1 MMGESLFYGVKN
13 DCDIGICGNFILFEL
28 DSLFRSK
35 PRRIFELNP
44 YSDEVAMQK
53 KVQLAVNSGLKT
65 LQTVQF
71 VLNTS
76 SISSH
81 IVATVYDDIFIVLTY
96 SATFSY

>member
-1 MMGESLFYGVKN
+1 MGESLFYGVKN

-28 DSLFRSK
+28 DRSK

-53 KVQLAVNSGLKT
+53 KVQLAVNLGLKT